1 MATLQEVIQQ
11 MIDDGK
17 SEADI
22 TAFVQQVK
30 AKQKPY
36 VAKPPV
42 EGGPEDYWSGFLH
55 SLKPGGTSD
64 QAALAGAKGFAKGI
78 IPGVGEGVKGT
89 LLLPVALLKAVIN
102 TVGGAGNLI
111 DDPQGTLASA
121 WESVK
126 GIPGQARDAVKA
138 AMDVAA
144 KDPEGFGKEVGKYTG
159 IAETGVASAKLVPML
174 PKPIAEK
181 VGTAAETFGK
191 RASWPLRISGAHQI
205 IGGNVLGGI
214 GTMMAPEM
222 IGSTG
227 KAMRTWG
234 EPPPLNESGARTYD
248 MPATKTPAAPIRV
261 QARPAPTVVSER
273 VPIIGGAAEES
284 PRVQKVMAKE
294 QAVKIKANE
303 AVDAAQLKKLK
314 EFQDAKAAEAKAQ
327 ETATKDI
334 ETNLGK
340 SLDSMGNPAAE
351 GLKDVDAAIADEAKQ
366 GAQRRAASAQR
377 EAELKAQATIDK
389 AKAGLVKGEPK
400 ITETVKAP
408 GSTMTT
414 TYAPEAAAPG
424 AGTQSIEYQSLRQ
437 KYGQVA
443 ADNWLKQQAP
453 PAAAPAEPVGSIE
466 AVGEGLPT
474 APPEEAPVAP
484 ASRSRRAQS
493 AASGISVNDMEALKQ
508 ILADNPD
515 LSAEEAAQ
523 ELVKQRAQRSQMYRS
538 DARLSKLEQQA
549 LERDTSGE

>member
-1 MATLQEVIQQ
+1 
-11 MIDDGK
+11 
-17 SEADI
+17 
-22 TAFVQQVK
+22 
-30 AKQKPY
+30 
-36 VAKPPV
+36 
-42 EGGPEDYWSGFLH
+42 
-55 SLKPGGTSD
+55 
-64 QAALAGAKGFAKGI
+64 
-78 IPGVGEGVKGT
+78 
-89 LLLPVALLKAVIN
+89 
-102 TVGGAGNLI
+102 
-111 DDPQGTLASA
+111 
-121 WESVK
+121 
-126 GIPGQARDAVKA
+126 
-138 AMDVAA
+138 MDVAA

-205 IGGNVLGGI
+205 IGGNVLGGV

-284 PRVQKVMAKE
+284 PRVQKVIAKE

-303 AVDAAQLKKLK
+303 AVDAEQLKKLK

-366 GAQRRAASAQR
+366 GAARRAASAQR
-377 EAELKAQATIDK
+377 EAELKAQDTIDK

-414 TYAPEAAAPG
+414 TYVPEEAAAAPTSGADPTGDLTPWEQEMLRRSGGRPG
-424 AGTQSIEYQSLRQ
+424 GGGGVSGRTGKMVQPVD
-437 KYGQVA
+437 VA
-443 ADNWLKQQAP
+443 ASKSTVTQPL
-453 PAAAPAEPVGSIE
+453 AAPESVSTLPDTSA
-466 AVGEGLPT
+466 LPT
-474 APPEEAPVAP
+474 QEEAPLAP

-493 AASGISVNDMEALKQ
+493 SISGMSANDMAEMQTILDEAGGHLT
-508 ILADNPD
+508 P
-515 LSAEEAAQ
+515 EEIAQ
-523 ELVKQRAQRSQMYRS
+523 ELIRRRAQRSSMYRS
-538 DARLSKLEQQA
+538 EARLSKLEQQA